1 MTEIKSDNTSVST
14 LYPIAVLIDELRAED
29 QKKRINAVN
38 NLATICIAL
47 GPERTR
53 NEHLPYI
60 LELLEED
67 EEVLVALSNVL
78 GNLLE
83 HVGGSAHCEHIL
95 KVLER
100 LC

>member
-1 MTEIKSDNTSVST
+1 
-14 LYPIAVLIDELRAED
+14 
-29 QKKRINAVN
+29 
-38 NLATICIAL
+38 
-47 GPERTR
+47 
-53 NEHLPYI
+53 LPYI